1 MENNIGVN
9 IKKYRQESGI
19 KQGDFAKILG
29 ITSTTLSR
37 IERGKGSIKMDT
49 LKKISEKL
57 DVPLEKIIF
66 GADTV
71 LLNSEIV
78 EKLKSKKIY

>member
-1 MENNIGVN
+1 MNSIGEN
-9 IKKYRQESGI
+9 IKQYRQEAGI
-19 KQGDFAKILG
+19 KQGDFAKSLG
-29 ITSTTLSR
+29 ITSTTLSK
-37 IERGKGSIKMDT
+37 IEMGKGSVKMDI

-57 DVPLEKIIF
+57 KIPLEKIIF
-66 GADTV
+66 GADTI